1 MKDYKEQVLVVP
13 KKYFNFKHTG
23 IYPFNKD
30 LEGILST
37 LSTYSHYVQRNDVE
51 TDSNYLQLIPYII
64 FRVHRA
70 DSETDTKYFTYIRT
84 KSGAEDRLHQLI
96 SCGIGGH
103 INLCDNAESLK
114 EIIQNCIKR
123 ELKEEVGFE
132 VSTDALNYC
141 GLIYDPT
148 NSVGE
153 VHLGILVLV
162 DIPEPIYFKE
172 GACKEISYLDYK
184 TASQILDL
192 KTESW
197 TKLSV
202 EYLQKFE
209 T

>member
-13 KKYFNFKHTG
+13 KKYFNFKHAG

-37 LSTYSHYVQRNDVE
+37 LSAHAHYAQRKDVE
-51 TDSNYLQLIPYII
+51 TDSKYLQLIPYII
-64 FRVHRA
+64 FRVNRV
-70 DSETDTKYFTYIRT
+70 DSEADTKYFTYKRT
-84 KSGAEDRLHQLI
+84 KAGAEDRLHQLI

-103 INLCDNAESLK
+103 INLCDNEDNLK
-114 EIIQNCIKR
+114 ETIKNCIKR

-132 VSTDALNYC
+132 VSTDDLNYC

-153 VHLGILVLV
+153 VHLGILILV
-162 DIPEPIYFKE
+162 DISEPVYFKE
-172 GACKEISYLDYK
+172 EVCKEITYLDYK

-202 EYLQKFE
+202 EYLQQFE